1 MHPSFIPPRQV
12 QIGDAAAFVGT
23 TPRAIRHYEQ
33 LGLLPAPERGGD
45 GRRRYGYDDMIRL
58 LWIRKMADAGIS
70 LDDIRGAFGGTG
82 SGDSRAAAGVAGAGG
97 GGAGAG
103 AGTDDGADDAV
114 IGVLHR
120 LDMTLAAREAELAR
134 QRAAVERMRT
144 RGSRL
149 GLLDD
154 FVARRLE
161 HLPEGSL
168 RQSDLDTLLVSERML
183 SPLGAAM
190 QAGRFILLATRP
202 DLRAESDRVDAAEDA
217 LDDTVAVDDPRV
229 AQVAAERHAFEERL
243 LAAIVESGEHDQDFA
258 LIDLWD
264 ELHPPAD
271 DGAAGGAGGAG
282 GVGGAGGA
290 GGSPA
295 RADGA
300 RRAPRTVMDA
310 LGTMPYD
317 FSPARLRCL
326 ELSAELMME
335 SPLPPGLR

>member
-12 QIGDAAAFVGT
+12 QIGDAATFVGT

-58 LWIRKMADAGIS
+58 LWIRTMADAGIS
-70 LDDIRGAFGGTG
+70 LDDIRGAFGGAG
-82 SGDSRAAAGVAGAGG
+82 SEGPPIHAAAAAGGDDDDV
-97 GGAGAG
+97 
-103 AGTDDGADDAV
+103 TD
-114 IGVLHR
+114 VLQR
-120 LDMTLAAREAELAR
+120 LETTLAAREAELAR

-190 QAGRFILLATRP
+190 QAGRFILLASRP
-202 DLRAESDRVDAAEDA
+202 DLRAESDRVDAAEEA

-243 LAAIVESGEHDQDFA
+243 LAAIVESGEPDEDFA

-271 DGAAGGAGGAG
+271 D
-282 GVGGAGGA
+282 GGA

-300 RRAPRTVMDA
+300 RRAPRTAMDA

-326 ELSAELMME
+326 ELSAELMTE
-335 SPLPPGLR
+335 SPLPPGLRPR